1 MGCFIP
7 DCLNSW
13 IAAGINTVVPR
24 RRIRR
29 IQALQTLASA
39 DADANISLEDRNS
52 SASGGEGTTVL
63 SQGQNNVA
71 SRVAGDKKGSSLTA
85 ETVEDAGLGD
95 R

>member
-1 MGCFIP
+1 MFHPGLFEFL
-7 DCLNSW
+7 DCCWDQYCSTKETNQEDTSTT
-13 IAAGINTVVPR
+13 N
-24 RRIRR
+24 
-29 IQALQTLASA
+29 ASA

-71 SRVAGDKKGSSLTA
+71 SRVAGDKKGSCSSLTA